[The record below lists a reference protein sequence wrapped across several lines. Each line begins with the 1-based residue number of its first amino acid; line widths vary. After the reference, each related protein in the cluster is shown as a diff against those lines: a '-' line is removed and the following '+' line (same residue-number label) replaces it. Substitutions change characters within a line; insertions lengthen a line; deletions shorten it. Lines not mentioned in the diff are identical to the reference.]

1 MNNNTQIT
9 NQCGEGLSFL
19 QVILRERERGGER
32 ERKRWGYNVTT
43 KNKKMP
49 VFHFKRGGKQ

>member
-9 NQCGEGLSFL
+9 NQCGEGLFFL

-32 ERKRWGYNVTT
+32 EREN
-43 KNKKMP
+43 
-49 VFHFKRGGKQ
+49 GGAIT